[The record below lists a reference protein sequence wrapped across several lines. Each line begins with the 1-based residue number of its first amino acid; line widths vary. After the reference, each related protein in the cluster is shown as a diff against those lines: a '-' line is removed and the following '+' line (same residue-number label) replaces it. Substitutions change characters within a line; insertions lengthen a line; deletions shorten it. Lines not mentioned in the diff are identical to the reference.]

1 MSGFHIGAGFHIQE
15 IFKGPPYKK
24 KKKNA
29 IDGRLL
35 GSPLGGA
42 TLKSKPLGQILYIRR
57 F

>member
-15 IFKGPPYKK
+15 IFKGPPY